1 VSGIDLLLGRIKFD
15 LKRYAKLITIMDPSS
30 FTKTSFC
37 GIEIDN
43 ITKNESK
50 QYILNQLSLLCSGI
64 KYNSRYA
71 KVFNEQFSKNL
82 NNPHVLFLK
91 SSGTPY
97 LLFLSQIN
105 GLNYGFL
112 IDKKIKEGYEFPK
125 IFILPYEFSS
135 ELYKGT
141 LFECELIRKRSG
153 KWCIGINDI
162 YYHLGA
168 NMKKTIIIQRIN
180 KIHALLD
187 NDYLENQ
194 FTKTCYLFVKKYF
207 DYKDL
212 NYALSTFA
220 PQLGYDTRGIY
231 FVPLRVDYSNI
242 LYIIPK
248 DDSLIHNKSVSG
260 NDAPKVKSPVIKKAA
275 GGKKMG
281 KKDTKCFRIVKTMK
295 PDVYELYLSKNDDL
309 VKQGIAL
316 VQTTLLS
323 HSLSEWFHSKEFDDV
338 IKVEC
343 KYNEYFKKW
352 EPISLSD
359 DSVDECL
366 IDEL

>member
-1 VSGIDLLLGRIKFD
+1 
-15 LKRYAKLITIMDPSS
+15 MDPSS

-50 QYILNQLSLLCSGI
+50 RYILNQLSLLCSGI
-64 KYNSRYA
+64 KYDSRYA
-71 KVFNEQFSKNL
+71 KVFNDQFSKNL
-82 NNPHVLFLK
+82 KNPHVLFLK

-105 GLNYGFL
+105 GINYGFL

-141 LFECELIRKRSG
+141 LLECELIRKRSG

-162 YYHLGA
+162 YYHMGT

-180 KIHALLD
+180 IIHNLLD
-187 NDYLENQ
+187 KDYLENE

-212 NYALSTFA
+212 DYALSTFS
-220 PQLGYDTRGIY
+220 PHLGYDTRGIY

-242 LYIIPK
+242 LYIIPR
-248 DDSLIHNKSVSG
+248 DSEGSFLNKTESTIG
-260 NDAPKVKSPVIKKAA
+260 IPQPNQQQPNQPKKKKVNKVLKGPKS
-275 GGKKMG
+275 
-281 KKDTKCFRIVKTMK
+281 TKCFRIVKTMK
-295 PDVYELYLSKNDDL
+295 PDVYELYLSKNEDL
-309 VKQGIAL
+309 IKQGIAL

-323 HSLSEWFHSKEFDDV
+323 HKLSDWFLGKEFDDV

-343 KYNEYFKKW
+343 NYNDYFKKW
-352 EPISLSD
+352 EPISLS
-359 DSVDECL
+359 ECP

>member
-1 VSGIDLLLGRIKFD
+1 
-15 LKRYAKLITIMDPSS
+15 MDSSS

-43 ITKNESK
+43 ITKNEAK

-112 IDKKIKEGYEFPK
+112 IDKKIKEGYDFPK

-135 ELYKGT
+135 DLYKGT
-141 LFECELIRKRSG
+141 LFECELIRKKTS

-162 YYHLGA
+162 YYHMGQ

-180 KIHALLD
+180 KVHELLD
-187 NDYLENQ
+187 NDYIENQ
-194 FTKTCYLFVKKYF
+194 FTMTCHLFVKKYF

-212 NYALSTFA
+212 DYALNTFA

-248 DDSLIHNKSVSG
+248 DGSLIHKSVV
-260 NDAPKVKSPVIKKAA
+260 DDMTLKKKPLVKVVNKIQDKE
-275 GGKKMG
+275 
-281 KKDTKCFRIVKTMK
+281 TKCFRILKTMK
-295 PDVYELYLSKNDDL
+295 PDVYELYLSKNEDL
-309 VKQGIAL
+309 IKQGIAL

-323 HSLSEWFHSKEFDDV
+323 HQLSDWFHSKEFDDV

-343 KYNEYFKKW
+343 KYNEYFTKW
-352 EPISLSD
+352 EPISLS
-359 DSVDECL
+359 EYP

>member
-1 VSGIDLLLGRIKFD
+1 
-15 LKRYAKLITIMDPSS
+15 MDSSS

-43 ITKNESK
+43 ITKNEAK

-112 IDKKIKEGYEFPK
+112 IDKKIKEGYDFPK

-135 ELYKGT
+135 DLYKGT
-141 LFECELIRKRSG
+141 LFECELIRKKTS

-162 YYHLGA
+162 YYHMGQ

-180 KIHALLD
+180 KVHELLD
-187 NDYLENQ
+187 NDYIENQ
-194 FTKTCYLFVKKYF
+194 FTMTCYLFVKKYF

-212 NYALSTFA
+212 DYAMNTFA

-242 LYIIPK
+242 LYLHKDESSLHHKKTK
-248 DDSLIHNKSVSG
+248 DDKPQKNKQVVNKIEIG
-260 NDAPKVKSPVIKKAA
+260 NKIEIVTRK
-275 GGKKMG
+275 
-281 KKDTKCFRIVKTMK
+281 TKCFRIVKTMK
-295 PDVYELYLSKNDDL
+295 PDVYELYLSKNEDL
-309 VKQGIAL
+309 IKQGIAL

-323 HSLSEWFHSKEFDDV
+323 HKLSDWFHSKEFDDV

-343 KYNEYFKKW
+343 KYNEYFNKW
-352 EPISLSD
+352 EPISLS
-359 DSVDECL
+359 ECP